1 MADRSS
7 LVADLLADLA
17 AESDVL
23 DSAVA
28 DLEDTAWLTPTPAEG
43 WTVAHQ
49 IAHLAWTDEQ
59 ALLAATDPEAFTR
72 TLAEVGP
79 QLGTLVDDAA
89 GEGAAQ
95 DPAPA
100 AGPLAGRAGPPSPRR
115 WRTFPTARSC
125 PGSARR

>member
-7 LVADLLADLA
+7 LVADLVGDLA
-17 AESDVL
+17 AESAAL
-23 DSAVA
+23 DTVVA
-28 DLEDTAWLTPTPAEG
+28 HLEDTAWLAPTPAEG

-59 ALLAATDPEAFTR
+59 ALLAATDPEAFTQ

-89 GEGAAQ
+89 ARRGG
-95 DPAPA
+95 PGSRRSCWT
-100 AGPLAGRAGPPSPRR
+100 AGGPAGPPSPRR
-115 WRTFPTARSC
+115 SPTFPTARSS
-125 PGSARR
+125 PGSVRR